1 MTGPFRP
8 IPCRRR
14 CVSSLIA
21 AIWLGSR
28 PTHIGPSSVSMA
40 ARVAGKMR
48 WPNASPQPVM
58 PPSVS
63 MRTSS
68 MSMLVRGRP
77 PSIGGAPSIT
87 IGRLR
92 TSVWTRVIFMG
103 DVPLDSRDR
112 VPGVI
117 TRERVEQGMTPP
129 ADIDHQSVNRER
141 FVEAL
146 DETTIGPEDARVL
159 ARLGK
164 VRRVLVLS
172 EDWCGTCLAHV
183 PYVAKL
189 VEGNAS
195 IEMRLFP
202 RDQNPDVMDQ
212 YLKKGLYR
220 SIPVF
225 VFFDEHM
232 KEVARFI
239 ESRPA

>member
-1 MTGPFRP
+1 MT
-8 IPCRRR
+8 
-14 CVSSLIA
+14 
-21 AIWLGSR
+21 
-28 PTHIGPSSVSMA
+28 
-40 ARVAGKMR
+40 K
-48 WPNASPQPVM
+48 
-58 PPSVS
+58 
-63 MRTSS
+63 
-68 MSMLVRGRP
+68 
-77 PSIGGAPSIT
+77 
-87 IGRLR
+87 
-92 TSVWTRVIFMG
+92 
-103 DVPLDSRDR
+103 
-112 VPGVI
+112 
-117 TRERVEQGMTPP
+117 ERFEQGMTLPQY
-129 ADIDHQSVNRER
+129 IDHMSVNRER

-159 ARLGK
+159 AQLGA

-183 PYVAKL
+183 PYVARL

-202 RDQNPDVMDQ
+202 RDANLDVMDQ

-232 KEVARFI
+232 TEVARFI